1 MLKIL
6 LTKYKWNIATYNLN
20 EYKIYTKQSDL
31 IYS

>member
-6 LTKYKWNIATYNLN
+6 LTKFKWNIATYDLN
-20 EYKIYTKQSDL
+20 EYKIYIKQSHL